1 MPVGQGTLGESSSF
15 SPLTVWVVAGCG
27 KGRSIR
33 DDSADILFQS
43 FLQRAVVNVSGMVRD
58 VHSLTLSIQ
67 YFLCRPQRRPL
78 SEVPWRMVLRRPLW
92 HVTCPNYT
100 SFPSLDPQGS
110 WSCSPPTRWS
120 CAPRRKCGEVSS
132 GTNDVRLVKADLF
145 VLWTA
150 GNTAARRAD
159 A

>member
-67 YFLCRPQRRPL
+67 HFLCLPQRRPP
-78 SEVPWRMVLRRPLW
+78 SKVPWGRVLERLSCR
-92 HVTCPNYT
+92 VTCPNRASWT
-100 SFPSLDPQGS
+100 TIGCRIAGKEFVCLAFVVIILVTTGVVNKLVRAFLFCLVSFFIH
-110 WSCSPPTRWS
+110 
-120 CAPRRKCGEVSS
+120 RRPFNFL
-132 GTNDVRLVKADLF
+132 TTL
-145 VLWTA
+145 
-150 GNTAARRAD
+150 
-159 A
+159 